1 MSRESAPLARRSLAA
16 SALFLLAAWAA
27 FLWPIL
33 GQGGVPIYRDILH
46 TTFPFGSYIGA
57 RLRAGE
63 LPQWFPFEGL
73 GEPFIGQLN
82 ESAFHPTS
90 WLYAVLSPIAALRW
104 QLVLGYAAAALGQ
117 LLYAR
122 RLGLGAAAALLSAV
136 VFAFSGY
143 AVSLSNLVPY
153 LWGMATLPWIGLC
166 AAGIAR
172 GEAPWRWVGA
182 LAALWATVVVAGDS
196 HSPLFAGI
204 VVLFTFAVLGG
215 ARRLPLAVVAGL
227 LALGVAGAEL
237 LPAIDVVAQGP
248 RTAWNRVAALSGTWA
263 LHPYRLP
270 ELLVPGWMPGHIG
283 NRFGFARYREGTL
296 WALSIYLGVPAAALA
311 LTGIFS
317 RTRRGL
323 AAGLLA
329 LAALWLA
336 LGVHG
341 GLEPL
346 VRRALPMFNLL
357 RYPEKH
363 LALWTFAA
371 SLAAGAGLDRARE
384 KPGLRLSAALGA
396 AALAAAAAALL
407 LPAGLPLRIW
417 PQLAAVPDWVAE
429 LQAAWRAGLFA
440 AALWLGVVAALLLLS
455 RRQPRAIWLL
465 PAALFAELWSANATT
480 IAIASPEMLTELP
493 RFCARALRQGAGP
506 SGVRALTAVTRFPQ
520 NDSVESTVHWAA
532 RQRNL
537 LAPAESSLCGIG
549 SLSTSPNLSN
559 EPRAVRQMV
568 GTENLAQNPR
578 PAIFG
583 FGLVIRSEHPE
594 DAAPGELILDGVAE
608 QGSAYAL
615 VRRPAAARAYA
626 AVPRWVA
633 DEEAAG
639 AELRRGL
646 ALVDSPVL
654 TGERPASWAAEEGAA
669 GPAGAVRIVEYA
681 PERVVL
687 QARMERAGAVVL
699 NDLYAP
705 GWTATLDGASARL
718 YPANQLAR
726 GVLVPRGEHRIEM
739 RYQLPRLREGLFV
752 SASSLAACLG
762 LALFARGRR
771 SAASRDRA
779 AEAEHAL
786 QREYWAEADR
796 GHFRWQTEN
805 EYIAATESALL
816 DRVRAA
822 KGERILEVGCG
833 EGANLRNLRQ
843 RLDGA
848 RVFAVDFSPPKVLFA
863 SQGGARGAC
872 ADAAS
877 LPFPDRAFDA
887 VLIRDLLHH
896 VPDRAG
902 VLREAA
908 RVLRLG
914 GRLTLIEPN
923 GKNPIVAAM
932 ALGIRAERG
941 MLASSAARALEE
953 AQQAGLV
960 ELSVEPRQPLPL
972 SRVFLHYRL
981 GAPSLARFAG
991 VRALLRAMERAA
1003 AILPRSLW
1011 SYFVLSGSRR

>member
-1 MSRESAPLARRSLAA
+1 VNRESAALTRRSLVA

-33 GQGGVPIYRDILH
+33 AQGGVPIYRDILH
-46 TTFPFGSYIGA
+46 TTFPLGSYIGA

-63 LPQWFPFEGL
+63 LPQWFPLEGL
-73 GEPFIGQLN
+73 GEPFIGQVN
-82 ESAFHPTS
+82 ESTFHPTS

-104 QLVLGYAAAALGQ
+104 QLLLGYAAAALGQ

-136 VFAFSGY
+136 AFAFSGY
-143 AVSLSNLVPY
+143 AISLSNLVPY

-172 GEAPWRWVGA
+172 GDAPWRWVGP

-215 ARRLPLAVVAGL
+215 ARRLPLAVIAGL
-227 LALGVAGAEL
+227 LALGVAAAEL
-237 LPAIDVVAQGP
+237 LPAIDIVAQGP
-248 RTAWNRVAALSGTWA
+248 RTVWNSVASLSGLWA

-270 ELLVPGWMPGHIG
+270 ELLVPGWMPGDIG
-283 NRFGFARYREGTL
+283 REFGAVRYREGTR
-296 WALSIYLGVPAAALA
+296 WAFSIYLGAPAVALA

-346 VRRALPMFNLL
+346 LRRVVPMLNIL

-363 LALWTFAA
+363 LGLFTFAA
-371 SLAAGAGLDRARE
+371 SLAAGAGLDRAR
-384 KPGLRLSAALGA
+384 KQPFLRLPVALGT

-417 PQLAAVPDWVAE
+417 PPLKTHPSWVAE
-429 LQAAWRAGLFA
+429 LQGGWRAGFFA
-440 AALWLGVVAALLLLS
+440 TALWLSLAVALLFLA
-455 RRQPRAIWLL
+455 RRRPRAIWLF
-465 PAALFAELWSANATT
+465 PAALVAELWSANAKTV
-480 IAIASPEMLTELP
+480 AIAPPEMLTALP
-493 RFCARALRQGAGP
+493 RFCAAALREGAGP
-506 SGVRALTAVTRFPQ
+506 AGVRVLSAPTLYPAYASAEMGV
-520 NDSVESTVHWAA
+520 SWAA
-532 RQRNL
+532 RERNL
-537 LAPAESSLCGIG
+537 LEPDDSSLCGIG
-549 SLSTSPNLSN
+549 SLTGWGNLSN
-559 EPRAVRQMV
+559 EPRAVRRML

-583 FGLVIRSEHPE
+583 FGLVIRSGRP
-594 DAAPGELILDGVAE
+594 DAGEVILDGVS
-608 QGSAYAL
+608 GTYSSIL
-615 VRRPAAARAYA
+615 VRRPTAARAYA
-626 AVPRWVA
+626 AVPRWVP
-633 DEEAAG
+633 DQDAAF
-639 AELRRGL
+639 AELGRGL

-654 TGERPASWAAEEGAA
+654 TGEAPPSWTPEPGPAGAA
-669 GPAGAVRIVEYA
+669 GPVRIVEYA
-681 PERVVL
+681 AEHVVL
-687 QARMERAGAVVL
+687 EAHMERAGAVVL
-699 NDLYAP
+699 NDLFAQ
-705 GWTATLDGASARL
+705 GWTATLDGAPARL
-718 YPANQLAR
+718 YPANMLAR
-726 GVLVPRGEHRIEM
+726 GILVPRGDHRIEM
-739 RYQLPRLREGLFV
+739 RYRLPRLREGLFV
-752 SASSLAACLG
+752 SACSLAACLG

-771 SAASRDRA
+771 SAASQA
-779 AEAEHAL
+779 LGAEAEHAL
-786 QREYWAEADR
+786 QREYWAEADH

-833 EGANLRNLRQ
+833 EGANLHNLRP

-848 RVFAVDFSPPKVLFA
+848 RVFAVDFSPPKVRFA

-872 ADAAS
+872 ADAAW
-877 LPFPDRAFDA
+877 LPFPDQAFDA

-896 VPDRAG
+896 VPDRAAA
-902 VLREAA
+902 LREAA

-923 GKNPIVAAM
+923 GKNPVIAAM

-960 ELSVEPRQPLPL
+960 ELTVEPRQPLPL

-991 VRALLRAMERAA
+991 VRALLRALEAGA

-1011 SYFVLSGSRR
+1011 SYFVLRASRRS

>member
-1 MSRESAPLARRSLAA
+1 VTRDSASLTGRSLAA

-46 TTFPFGSYIGA
+46 TTFPLGSYIGA

-63 LPQWFPFEGL
+63 LPQWFPLEGL

-82 ESAFHPTS
+82 ESAFHPSS

-104 QLVLGYAAAALGQ
+104 QLLLGYAAAALGQ

-136 VFAFSGY
+136 AFAFSGY

-172 GEAPWRWVGA
+172 GDAPWRWVGA

-215 ARRLPLAVVAGL
+215 VRRLPLAVIAGL
-227 LALGVAGAEL
+227 LALGVAAAEL
-237 LPAIDVVAQGP
+237 LPAIAIVEQGP
-248 RTAWNRVAALSGTWA
+248 RAVWNRVSTLSGIWA

-270 ELLVPGWMPGHIG
+270 ELLVPGWMPGDIG
-283 NRFGFARYREGTL
+283 REFGAVRYREGTR
-296 WALSIYLGVPAAALA
+296 WAFSIYLGAPAAALA
-311 LTGIFS
+311 LTGILS

-341 GLEPL
+341 GLEPFL
-346 VRRALPMFNLL
+346 RRALPMLNFL

-363 LALWTFAA
+363 LGLFTFAA
-371 SLAAGAGLDRARE
+371 SLAAGAGLDHARRARS
-384 KPGLRLSAALGA
+384 LRLPLALGA
-396 AALAAAAAALL
+396 AAVAAAAAALL
-407 LPAGLPLRIW
+407 MPAGLPLRIW
-417 PQLAAVPDWVAE
+417 PPLGTYPNWVAE

-440 AALWLGVVAALLLLS
+440 TALWLSVAGALLFLA
-455 RRQPRAIWLL
+455 RRQPRVIWLL
-465 PAALFAELWSANATT
+465 PAALVAELWGVNAKTV
-480 IAIASPEMLTELP
+480 AIAPPEVLTALP
-493 RFCARALRQGAGP
+493 RFCARALREGAGP
-506 SGVRALTAVTRFPQ
+506 AGFRVLSAITVFPQ
-520 NDSVESTVHWAA
+520 YASAEMGVSWAA

-537 LAPAESSLCGIG
+537 LEADDSSLCGIG
-549 SLSTSPNLSN
+549 SMTAWGNLSN
-559 EPRAVRQMV
+559 EPRAVRRML
-568 GTENLAQNPR
+568 GDENLAQNPR

-583 FGLVIRSEHPE
+583 FGLVVRSQRPNE
-594 DAAPGELILDGVAE
+594 AAGEVIVDGV
-608 QGSAYAL
+608 GGTYPYIL

-626 AVPRWVA
+626 AVPRWVP
-633 DEEAAG
+633 DQEAAF
-639 AELRRGL
+639 AELGRGL
-646 ALVDSPVL
+646 ALTDSPVL
-654 TGERPASWAAEEGAA
+654 TGETPPSWTADPGPAGA
-669 GPAGAVRIVEYA
+669 AGAVRIVEYA

-687 QARMERAGAVVL
+687 EAHMERAGAVVL
-699 NDLYAP
+699 NDLFAE
-705 GWTATLDGASARL
+705 GWTATLDGAPVRL
-718 YPANQLAR
+718 YPANMLAR
-726 GVLVPRGEHRIEM
+726 GMLVPRGEHRIEM

-771 SAASRDRA
+771 SAAEPAGA

-786 QREYWAEADR
+786 QREYWAEADH

-805 EYIAATESALL
+805 EYIAATENALL

-822 KGERILEVGCG
+822 EGERLLEIGCG

-848 RVFAVDFSPPKVLFA
+848 RVFAVDFSPPKVRFA

-877 LPFPDRAFDA
+877 LPFADRAFDA

-902 VLREAA
+902 VLREAT

-923 GKNPIVAAM
+923 GRNPIIAAM

-941 MLASSAARALEE
+941 MLSSSAARALEE

-991 VRALLRAMERAA
+991 VRALLRALEAAA

-1011 SYFVLSGSRR
+1011 SYFVLSGSRRA